1 VAILDFITSRFG
13 EETCTIPV
21 FPLNAVLFPGSLL
34 PLKLFE
40 QRYMDMA
47 KVCLSEKKPFGVCLI
62 KEGSEVG
69 APATPEIIGCLAH
82 IIDWDMQQ
90 LGLLHLNTL
99 GGRRFQISE
108 PSTATNGLISAQV
121 ALLPEPPSVPLPPEH
136 RVCAKV
142 LHMIVRKMGEE
153 RFNAP
158 FKFEDAEWVGYRL
171 AEALPLKPIVKQK
184 MLEMNDTVMRLEIL
198 HKFLASQGLAK

>member
-1 VAILDFITSRFG
+1 MAILDFITSRLV
-13 EETCTIPV
+13 EETCTIPI
-21 FPLNAVLFPGSLL
+21 FPLNAVLFPGGLL

-47 KVCLSEKKPFGVCLI
+47 KICLSEKKPFGVCLI

-69 APATPEIIGCLAH
+69 APATPEMIGCLAH

-90 LGLLHLNTL
+90 LGLLQLNIL

-108 PSTATNGLISAQV
+108 SSMATSGLISAQV
-121 ALLPEPPSVPLPPEH
+121 TLLPEPRSVPLPQEH
-136 RVCAKV
+136 LVCARV
-142 LHMIVRKMGEE
+142 IHMIMRKTGEE

-184 MLEMNDTVMRLEIL
+184 MLEMNDAVMRLEIL
-198 HKFLASQGLAK
+198 HKFLASQGLEK

>member
-1 VAILDFITSRFG
+1 MILKFIASRFG
-13 EETCTIPV
+13 EETCTIPI
-21 FPLNAVLFPGSLL
+21 FPLNAVLFPGGLL

-47 KVCLSEKKPFGVCLI
+47 KICLSESKPFGVCLI

-69 APATPEIIGCLAH
+69 APAMPEMIGCLAR

-90 LGLLHLNTL
+90 LGLLHLNVL
-99 GGRRFQISE
+99 GGRRFQIAES
-108 PSTATNGLISAQV
+108 STAMSGLISAQV
-121 ALLPEPPSVPLPPEH
+121 TLLPEPRPVPLPPEH
-136 RVCAKV
+136 LVCARVMRMIMRKV
-142 LHMIVRKMGEE
+142 GEE

-171 AEALPLKPIVKQK
+171 AEALPLKPIMKQK
-184 MLEMNDTVMRLEIL
+184 MLEMNDAVMRLEIL